1 MNAQTRSRAAA
12 TWNVPSKRIA
22 GKDTDLPHDA
32 RMDVP
37 RPLPALQRAYFYLV
51 SLAAIFMV
59 VLGVANLLRVGAELT
74 LAGPPGGFT
83 GLPFLTWNFTPS
95 GDIRR
100 EQASLAIALI
110 AVGAP
115 AWFFH
120 FRVVQRAAH
129 GAVAER
135 ASAMRSFYLHA
146 VVFVTAILLFAYAS
160 RTLSLVLQG
169 WAAESTAFGTGSFG
183 LDAQWR
189 PRAAGAAAMAVAA
202 AAALAYHLSLSL
214 ADRRAALFAGRAAQV
229 RHLAFYGL
237 VLGGVG
243 WGSVSAVT
251 ALGQVWQYVADRL
264 VVPIGVSD
272 FVPTPFRFPSPED
285 FFRVQVLG
293 LVPGVLTG
301 FTLWLG
307 TWTLL
312 QWGIRGAT
320 ADAEIERRSSI
331 RKITVYLIVLISA
344 LAVLA
349 SGTMA
354 LTAIGRRLLGDPI
367 VERFT
372 TLHREI
378 GTPIVMVVVFGLAW
392 IFYRRVIA
400 IDAALEPER
409 ERAATIRRVYTYLI
423 AAIGMAMLAIGLA
436 NVVGV
441 IGSQAMNIR
450 HHPNSE
456 TATAISI
463 VLLGAPAW
471 ALSWWQARRRL
482 DDDERRSVPRGA
494 YLYLGVLGGV
504 LGLLVFGSALLY
516 RLVNAALSGSL
527 FTVATWHDIWHF
539 LVEASVSA
547 AVFLFHYRALRA
559 DRTVQLPA
567 VAQHSFAVVVQAP
580 DAAAARAR
588 LAAALESQTDI
599 SIR

>member
-1 MNAQTRSRAAA
+1 
-12 TWNVPSKRIA
+12 VGP
-22 GKDTDLPHDA
+22 DA
-32 RMDVP
+32 

-51 SLAAIFMV
+51 ALVAIFMV

-74 LAGPPGGFT
+74 FPGSPGAFT
-83 GLPFLTWNFTPS
+83 GLPFLTWSFTPS

-110 AVGAP
+110 AVGMP
-115 AWFFH
+115 VWFFH
-120 FRVVQRAAH
+120 FRAVQRAADV
-129 GAVAER
+129 AVVER
-135 ASAMRSFYLHA
+135 ASAMRSFYVHA
-146 VVFVTAILLFAYAS
+146 VVFVAAILVTAYGS

-169 WAAESTAFGTGSFG
+169 AAAESTTFGSGPFG

-202 AAALAYHLSLSL
+202 AAALAYHVGLSF
-214 ADRRAALFAGRAAQV
+214 ADRRAALFAGRAAQL

-237 VLGGVG
+237 VLAGIG
-243 WGSVSAVT
+243 WGSVTAIT
-251 ALGQVWQYVADRL
+251 ALDQVWRYVADQL
-264 VVPIGVSD
+264 VTPTAVTEFGPPIS
-272 FVPTPFRFPSPED
+272 FTPQRAPTRED
-285 FFRVQVLG
+285 HLLVQVLG
-293 LVPGVLTG
+293 TVPGVMTG

-307 TWTLL
+307 AWILV
-312 QWGIRGAT
+312 QRGIRGAT
-320 ADAEIERRSSI
+320 PGAEIERRSSI
-331 RKITVYLIVLISA
+331 RKLTVYLIVLISA
-344 LAVLA
+344 VTVLA
-349 SGTMA
+349 SGTIA
-354 LTAIGRRLLGDPI
+354 LTSIGRRLLGDPI

-378 GTPIVMVVVFGLAW
+378 GTPIATVLVFGLVW
-392 IFYRRVIA
+392 IFYRRVIGV
-400 IDAALEPER
+400 DAALEPER

-423 AAIGMAMLAIGLA
+423 AGIGMAMLAIGLA

-450 HHPNSE
+450 HHSNAE

-471 ALSWWQARRRL
+471 ALSWWRARRRL

-527 FTVATWHDIWHF
+527 FTVGTWHDIWHF

-547 AVFLFHYRALRA
+547 GVFLFHYRALRA
-559 DRTVQLPA
+559 DRAAQLPA
-567 VAQHSFAVVVQAP
+567 VAQHSFAVLVQAP

-588 LAAALESQTDI
+588 LATALEGQSDI